1 MKKLAIIALALIT
14 FQANAQEKK
23 NDKRQENK
31 KERLEKRM
39 QLEPQEMA
47 ELKTKKMTLHLDLT
61 EAQQSKVMALNLE
74 QAKTRKEQFKKRL
87 DKKESSEKAKTTK
100 EEKLK
105 MMNAKLD
112 AQIATKKQMKDILS
126 ENQYE
131 KWEKSEMKRNHGR
144 KHNKK
149 GDKGKRNHK
158 KGEKSSTESK
168 E

>member
-14 FQANAQEKK
+14 FQANAQENKD
-23 NDKRQENK
+23 DKRQEHK

-74 QAKTRKEQFKKRL
+74 QAKTRKEHFKKHA
-87 DKKESSEKAKTTK
+87 DKKEDSEKAKPTK

-105 MMNAKLD
+105 RMNAKLD
-112 AQIATKKQMKDILS
+112 AQIATKKQMKDIL
-126 ENQYE
+126 NADQYE
-131 KWEKSEMKRNHGR
+131 KWGKSEMKRNHGR

-149 GDKGKRNHK
+149 GERKHG
-158 KGEKSSTESK
+158 KGEKNSTEND

>member
-1 MKKLAIIALALIT
+1 MKKLAILALALIT
-14 FQANAQEKK
+14 FQANAQDNSSE
-23 NDKRQENK
+23 KRQENK

-39 QLEPQEMA
+39 KLEPQEMA

-74 QAKTRKEQFKKRL
+74 NAKQRKEHLKKHA
-87 DKKESSEKAKTTK
+87 DKKEDSEKAKPTK

-105 MMNAKLD
+105 RMNAKLD
-112 AQIATKKQMKDILS
+112 AQIATKKQMKNIL
-126 ENQYE
+126 NVDQYE

-149 GDKGKRNHK
+149 GDRKHK
-158 KGEKSSTESK
+158 KGKKNSIETDK
-168 E
+168 